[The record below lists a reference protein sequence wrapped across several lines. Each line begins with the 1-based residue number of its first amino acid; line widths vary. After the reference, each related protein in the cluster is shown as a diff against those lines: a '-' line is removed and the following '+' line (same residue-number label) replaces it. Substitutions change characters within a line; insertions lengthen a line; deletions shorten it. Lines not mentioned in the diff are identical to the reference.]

1 MTYDF
6 LKDQYFLKQL
16 DELRLKEQFVRLT
29 VLSWTEEAVS
39 EIQGKAISGS
49 LTIDGTSSVRRTA
62 SFTMFAE

>member
-49 LTIDGTSSVRRTA
+49 LTLDGTSSVRRTA